1 MEYTLP
7 LEQYSAVQDSLSSH
21 LLPRYLP
28 CYFITLTQFQLLSFK
43 EAFGLDLLNF
53 LLIVSMSHFWLK
65 NNMAKHNFY
74 KLNSIN
80 DNQILEDKMNWL
92 FPKYFSL
99 FYHKINR
106 VEKF

>member
-1 MEYTLP
+1 
-7 LEQYSAVQDSLSSH
+7 
-21 LLPRYLP
+21 
-28 CYFITLTQFQLLSFK
+28 
-43 EAFGLDLLNF
+43 
-53 LLIVSMSHFWLK
+53 
-65 NNMAKHNFY
+65 MAKHNFY